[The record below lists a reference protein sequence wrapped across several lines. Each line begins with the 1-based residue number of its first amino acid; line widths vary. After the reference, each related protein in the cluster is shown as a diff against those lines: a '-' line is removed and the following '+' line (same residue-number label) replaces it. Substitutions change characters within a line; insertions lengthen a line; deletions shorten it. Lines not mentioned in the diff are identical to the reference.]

1 MALSVVI
8 PQADSVINQTI
19 VPAAAYTS
27 SDTAGPWPADF
38 WSSCEIV
45 VAVTSCSG
53 TLNVYFQKL
62 LPDDATYD
70 DIASFAQWTTAT
82 YTTTGTFIVSF
93 VNGGNTINQSEDGAQ
108 TANTISTVH
117 WGNRHRLKYTIAGTS
132 ATVTFAAYASYKR

>member
-8 PQADSVINQTI
+8 PQADSAINQTL
-19 VPAAAYTS
+19 VPATAYTS

-38 WSSCEIV
+38 WSSCEIT

-70 DIASFAQWTTAT
+70 DIVSFAQWTTAT
-82 YTTTGTFIVSF
+82 YTTTGTFVASF
-93 VNGGNTINQSEDGAQ
+93 VNGGNTINQSEDAAQ

-117 WGNRHRLKYTIAGTS
+117 WGNRHRLKYVIAGTG
-132 ATVTFAAYASYKR
+132 ATVTFGAYASYKR